1 MSLGAVL
8 VAAPFAEEILDF
20 FVWHEWSL
28 AGFFFVL
35 LAFALLNLRGFPKIP
50 QGKPKEIPKVSIL
63 VPVRDEAENIGE
75 CLASLLRQ
83 DYPDYEVLV
92 YEEGSKDD
100 TKAILSGFSD
110 PCLQVIFGDGPPPG
124 WLGKPWACARLA
136 EMAKGELLLFVD
148 ADVRLAPE
156 ALVSAV
162 AALERENIDLLSL
175 LPRQE
180 MPNLGAALHVALIPW
195 SLSSFFPL
203 FVPKLRRVAVGQF
216 LLIRRAAYEKI
227 GGHGAVRA
235 EVLEDQAL
243 ASRAAKAGLRLKLFF
258 SGDLARCRMY
268 RGFWEANRGLAKN
281 LFPIFKKK
289 LLPFAFVWTWLFYVA
304 WQPLFV
310 LPLALLGYV
319 SSELIRPA
327 AWALGSAFFLWAF
340 TALRF
345 RLPLW
350 LPLAYP
356 LVHLVAWFTAA
367 RSAFWHIAQR
377 GTWKGRSIHVKGG
390 KP

>member
-1 MSLGAVL
+1 M
-8 VAAPFAEEILDF
+8 
-20 FVWHEWSL
+20 
-28 AGFFFVL
+28 L
-35 LAFALLNLRGFPKIP
+35 LAFALLNLRGFPKLP
-50 QGKPKEIPKVSIL
+50 RGKPHGTPKVSVL
-63 VPVRDEAENIGE
+63 VPVRDEAENIRE
-75 CLASLLRQ
+75 CLSSLLRL

-92 YEEGSKDD
+92 YEEGSKDG
-100 TKAILSGFSD
+100 TKEVLSQFAH
-110 PCLQVIFGDGPPPG
+110 PRLRVIFGDGPPPG
-124 WLGKPWACARLA
+124 WLGKPWACAQLA
-136 EMAKGELLLFVD
+136 EMAEGELLLFLD

-156 ALVSAV
+156 ALASAV
-162 AALERENIDLLSL
+162 AALERENLDLFSL

-180 MPNLGAALHVALIPW
+180 VPNLGAVLHVVLIPW

-203 FVPKLRRVAVGQF
+203 FVPKLRRIAVGQF

-227 GGHGAVRA
+227 GGHEALRA

-243 ASRAAKAGLRLKLFF
+243 AARVARAGLRLKLFF

-268 RGFWEANRGLAKN
+268 RSFWEANRGLAKN
-281 LFPIFKKK
+281 LFPLFKKR
-289 LLPFAFVWTWLFYVA
+289 LLPFAFVWTWLLYVA

-310 LPLALLGYV
+310 LPFALSGFV
-319 SSELIRPA
+319 SSGLVRPG
-327 AWALGSAFFLWAF
+327 AWAVGSAFSLWAF
-340 TALRF
+340 TSLQF

-367 RSAFWHIAQR
+367 RSAFWHLSGR

-390 KP
+390 TR